1 MAYCDVC
8 GNYDDSHLLECGV
21 EEKSYEERPDYQPDL
36 YYYWDA
42 PLEEIYYWRDSFPD
56 VDCMCEICFDIA
68 NEEKKIIWADHQD
81 MEDNIEIIEDGDY
94 KVIIDYENM
103 TTTFELCDSE
113 NSVTTV
119 IPFCSKM
126 G

>member
-8 GNYDDSHLLECGV
+8 GNFDDFLSFEN
-21 EEKSYEERPDYQPDL
+21 KDKNDPDYQPDL

-42 PLEEIYYWRDSFPD
+42 PLEEIYYWRDSFPN

-68 NEEKKIIWADHQD
+68 NFSKKIIWADHQD

-94 KVIIDYENM
+94 KVTIDYENM

-113 NSVTTV
+113 NSGTTV
-119 IPFCSKM
+119 
-126 G
+126 

>member
-1 MAYCDVC
+1 
-8 GNYDDSHLLECGV
+8 
-21 EEKSYEERPDYQPDL
+21 
-36 YYYWDA
+36 
-42 PLEEIYYWRDSFPD
+42 
-56 VDCMCEICFDIA
+56 
-68 NEEKKIIWADHQD
+68 

-94 KVIIDYENM
+94 KVTIDYENM